1 MNRIIYISVVQL
13 KFLLKEVI
21 LLSAEGQ
28 LYKLEKETM
37 KESVLHS
44 LDGRVKLIVL
54 ILIII
59 YAVYTTNIYILGLLE
74 IYLVTLILISNL
86 SIKTS
91 ALKILLIIPFGASIA
106 VLQPFV
112 HAGTIIY
119 TLPLGIHVTSQ
130 GVMFMIL
137 LLSRL
142 VVSLTCVVLL
152 SSWSSMQEVAESFRK
167 LGLPR
172 DFSMVFSLF
181 IRFLFMFYDEL
192 QRIRNAQTTR
202 NFDIFNQKIDYM
214 WRLRQVAYTVAMMF
228 LRSYERGE
236 SVYLSMLSRGYSDN
250 SELYSDRN
258 KKIGKSEYYFISTT
272 FLVIVCLQILVVF
285 FLPKTVYLGIPT
297 L

>member
-1 MNRIIYISVVQL
+1 M
-13 KFLLKEVI
+13 
-21 LLSAEGQ
+21 SAEGQ

-74 IYLVTLILISNL
+74 IYLVTLILVSNL
-86 SIKTS
+86 SLKTS

-130 GVMFMIL
+130 GVMFMVL

-272 FLVIVCLQILVVF
+272 FLIIICLQILVVF
-285 FLPKTVYLGIPT
+285 FLPKTVYLGVPT

>member
-1 MNRIIYISVVQL
+1 M
-13 KFLLKEVI
+13 
-21 LLSAEGQ
+21 SAEGQ

-228 LRSYERGE
+228 LRLYERGE

>member
-1 MNRIIYISVVQL
+1 
-13 KFLLKEVI
+13 
-21 LLSAEGQ
+21 LSAEGQ

>member
-1 MNRIIYISVVQL
+1 M
-13 KFLLKEVI
+13 
-21 LLSAEGQ
+21 SAEGH
-28 LYKLEKETM
+28 LYELEKETM
-37 KESVLHS
+37 KKSILHS
-44 LDGRVKLIVL
+44 LDGRVKLLVL
-54 ILIII
+54 IFIII
-59 YAVYTTNIYILGLLE
+59 YAVYTTNIYVLALLE
-74 IYLVTLILISNL
+74 IYLVALILISNL
-86 SIKTS
+86 SLKTS

-119 TLPLGIHVTSQ
+119 TLPLGIHITSQ
-130 GVMFMIL
+130 GLMFMIL
-137 LLSRL
+137 LISRL
-142 VVSLTCVVLL
+142 IVTLTCVVLL
-152 SSWSSMQEVAESFRK
+152 SSLSPMQEVAESFRK

-202 NFDIFNQKIDYM
+202 NFDIFNKKIAYM

-236 SVYLSMLSRGYSDN
+236 SVYLSMLSRGYSDK
-250 SELYSDRN
+250 SELYNDKN
-258 KKIGKSEYYFISTT
+258 KKIDKNDYFFISTT
-272 FLVIVCLQILVVF
+272 ILIIICLQILVVF